1 MIASLLTDLASGG
14 GPGSKDLWRS
24 GKACRSARAAEGS
37 LVGLLN
43 HGSSGNCSKVTRP
56 KPDATD
62 AIVSQDQVGASLS
75 IYIYIYFFFV
85 RSRRPGRISRCMWQ
99 THLTVVKEIA
109 IPPGS
114 STSTEIK

>member
-75 IYIYIYFFFV
+75 IYIFFV